1 MAYDIDA
8 MRKKL
13 NQMTGKQMDAD
24 EFRPKKNESTTE
36 PIKYRFYVLP
46 PLLEGDAL
54 KSGVV
59 KKAMDLFYIKHGSHW
74 INNRPHP
81 CPRAAGSADKCPVC
95 QFGFDQMRDE
105 KDEDKRRK
113 IRSDWMPSE
122 NYLVNV
128 YFTNWKGNPEEL
140 RGKIKFFN
148 ATSTCFKLW
157 SQALE
162 REDSGDPDEPEA
174 FGAFFDE
181 NNGSLFELSV
191 LKQGKNNSYATS
203 AFRKEKSGPMVV
215 DADGKPN
222 TKGLAAL
229 LKLRV
234 NLWEKVQMPD
244 AGALKSLLNSVI
256 NGDEYTPPS
265 DSKADSSFDVDE
277 LEGKA
282 PAKPTPAKGAGEKIS
297 KPSSAT
303 SDTEIDNL
311 LGQLNDD

>member
-13 NQMTGKQMDAD
+13 NQMTGKQMDPD

-36 PIKYRFYVLP
+36 PIKYRFYILP
-46 PLLEGDAL
+46 PLLEGDVL
-54 KSGVV
+54 KSGTV
-59 KKAMDLFYIKHGSHW
+59 KKSMDLFYIKHGSHW

-81 CPRAAGSADKCPVC
+81 CPRAAGSRECPIC
-95 QFGFDQMRDE
+95 QFGFDQMKDE

-113 IRSDWMPSE
+113 LRSDWMPSE

-128 YFTNWKGNPEEL
+128 YFTNWKSNPEEL
-140 RGKIKFFN
+140 RGKVKFFN

-181 NNGSLFELSV
+181 NNGSVFELSV

-203 AFRKEKSGPMVV
+203 AFRKEKAGPMVV
-215 DADGKPN
+215 DANGKAN
-222 TKGLAAL
+222 QKGLEAL
-229 LKLRV
+229 LKLRI
-234 NLWEKVQMPD
+234 NLWDKIQPPD
-244 AGALKSLLNSVI
+244 VDALKSLLNSVVH
-256 NGDEYTPPS
+256 GDDFLIPT
-265 DSKADSSFDVDE
+265 SKGDSSFDVDE
-277 LEGKA
+277 MENKA
-282 PAKPTPAKGAGEKIS
+282 PKVTNKPASEKIS
-297 KPSSAT
+297 KPSSVS
-303 SDTEIDNL
+303 SDSEIDNL